1 MTYYIFATSFIT
13 PPPLKN
19 SKILYFIDFIIFFL
33 FLLFCNFCFRRG
45 ACNAPLCCDTR
56 I

>member
-19 SKILYFIDFIIFFL
+19 SKILYFIDFIIFFSFSIIL
-33 FLLFCNFCFRRG
+33 QFLLPQRSV
-45 ACNAPLCCDTR
+45 
-56 I
+56 